1 MNKHLISKFI
11 LAAYVALLIK
21 MMILKDLPMIII
33 GQVRFNFGGIQER
46 PANFIPFKSIVP
58 YLFGEGGWLI
68 AGLNII
74 GNIILLVP
82 IGLLVPMLY
91 NKMTWRKAIL
101 LAIGSGMVIEI
112 IQVILHVGIF
122 DVDDVILNAF
132 GVIIGYWTL
141 LKLKNMLQSNRSK
154 KIIMLTFIILSIS
167 VTIPSLVYIKKNGLP
182 FSFETPPEREQSN
195 LNRKENSRM
204 LKGQDPCN
212 GTGGTGEIISVENQ
226 SITIKRKDNIS
237 QIIKLTSQTV
247 IRNSTSTISVS
258 DLKIAQHVTL
268 IIDETETASLVLVC
282 NESL

>member
-1 MNKHLISKFI
+1 MNKRLISKFI

-141 LKLKNMLQSNRSK
+141 LKLKNILQSNRSK

>member
-1 MNKHLISKFI
+1 MNKRLISKFI

>member
-1 MNKHLISKFI
+1 MNKRLISKFI

-101 LAIGSGMVIEI
+101 LAIGSGMFIEI